1 VSIICRSAK
10 ESIIFSGTRSYE
22 TRDKNKLSKI
32 TKREEMIMH
41 KWNEESCKG
50 LYKRK
55 AKLYIQIRE
64 KKTERERERE
74 KEKSAISKL

>member
-1 VSIICRSAK
+1 
-10 ESIIFSGTRSYE
+10 
-22 TRDKNKLSKI
+22 
-32 TKREEMIMH
+32 MIMH
-41 KWNEESCKG
+41 KWKEESCKG

-74 KEKSAISKL
+74 RIGKKRDLEALERDPVFTAIINCRHVKKIKK